1 MLRNHD
7 KIQTLTVFH
16 HQAGCPHA
24 WMQFWQ
30 VDTGSDL
37 SFQHSAI
44 KFFTKKRNP
53 FQAAWMQHM
62 QDIRLLCIPQR
73 IKKMTAPDALASCF
87 NSEAASNLFGI
98 NIEFFRYLSLINL
111 GFGA

>member
-1 MLRNHD
+1 MLRTHD

-24 WMQFWQ
+24 WMQFWL

-62 QDIRLLCIPQR
+62 QDIRVLPAANQKDDSAGCAGVLLQV
-73 IKKMTAPDALASCF
+73 
-87 NSEAASNLFGI
+87 
-98 NIEFFRYLSLINL
+98 
-111 GFGA
+111 